1 MTAHT
6 ALPHLL
12 TTTTKSN
19 IVTTAPSRGLSPSS
33 LPRSRSPI
41 RPPSPPLHHRQQKMP
56 SPRTS
61 PALRPQ
67 SPLSPRFEAQSHR
80 FETLQP
86 PSPRAMHNRA
96 TGNSQRRANTTSLK
110 LPSLPRYH
118 PANFPS
124 GHSSVQTTPD
134 GTSLGSP
141 QAPLSPRAHQRV
153 VSDAQK
159 HLFAYQRD
167 MISRAQS
174 PGGLDKPTS
183 PRLEP
188 LGSPGPVTPLELEGD
203 GGYLVAGARHGPGE
217 SQTGEGRN
225 ELVEKLIREE
235 TRQQR
240 GGDGVGRGERR

>member
-1 MTAHT
+1 MTASTIPNALT
-6 ALPHLL
+6 AKH
-12 TTTTKSN
+12 
-19 IVTTAPSRGLSPSS
+19 IVITAPSRGVSPSS
-33 LPRSRSPI
+33 LVRSQPQARTS
-41 RPPSPPLHHRQQKMP
+41 SPPPKPKMP

-67 SPLSPRFEAQSHR
+67 SPLSPRYEAPGHR

-96 TGNSQRRANTTSLK
+96 AGNSQRRANTTSLK

-124 GHSSVQTTPD
+124 NHSSVQTTPD
-134 GTSLGSP
+134 TTSLGSP

-159 HLFAYQRD
+159 HLLAYQRD

-174 PGGLDKPTS
+174 PGGMDKPIS

-203 GGYLVAGARHGPGE
+203 GGYLVAGARYGGEAEKGREDLVERFIRDETRRRRASDGPARP
-217 SQTGEGRN
+217 EGR
-225 ELVEKLIREE
+225 
-235 TRQQR
+235 
-240 GGDGVGRGERR
+240 